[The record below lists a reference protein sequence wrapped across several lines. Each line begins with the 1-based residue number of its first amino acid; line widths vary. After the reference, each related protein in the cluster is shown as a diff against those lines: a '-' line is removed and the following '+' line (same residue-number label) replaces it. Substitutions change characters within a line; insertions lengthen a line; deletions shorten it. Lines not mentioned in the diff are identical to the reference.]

1 MYRVLMPIDDNE
13 ERATTQAK
21 AVADLPGEVEAIVMR
36 IYGDARESGES
47 TAIETASGQ
56 AAAEI
61 LESDGVIVTSLERAG
76 DPAEEILA
84 AAQERGVDQ
93 IVLGGRKRSP
103 LGSLLFGSVTQEV
116 ILDSSR
122 PVTVTGA
129 ESREQPSHECTSCG
143 EAYYTDPDTDIEK
156 CRRCG
161 GTKVEKVRNREEVE
175 A

>member
-13 ERATTQAK
+13 DRATTQAE

-36 IYGDARESGES
+36 VYGDAREAGEDTATDTESG
-47 TAIETASGQ
+47 A

-61 LESDGVIVTSLERAG
+61 LESAGKTVTSLERAG
-76 DPAEEILA
+76 DPAGEILTA
-84 AAQERGVDQ
+84 AEERGVEQ

-129 ESREQPSHECTSCG
+129 ESRERPSHECASCG
-143 EAYYTDPDTDIEK
+143 ETYYTDPDTEIEK

-161 GTKVEKVRNREEVE
+161 GTKVEKVREEIE